1 MAYNSSTR
9 YFCDCTV
16 SEPCSTAC
24 KLMAV
29 LSAEMEEGRASLL
42 KFIRQCKMRFLHLVG
57 ESCVEQRCL

>member
-1 MAYNSSTR
+1 MIVQYPNHA
-9 YFCDCTV
+9 V
-16 SEPCSTAC
+16 LHAC
-24 KLMAV
+24 KLMAA